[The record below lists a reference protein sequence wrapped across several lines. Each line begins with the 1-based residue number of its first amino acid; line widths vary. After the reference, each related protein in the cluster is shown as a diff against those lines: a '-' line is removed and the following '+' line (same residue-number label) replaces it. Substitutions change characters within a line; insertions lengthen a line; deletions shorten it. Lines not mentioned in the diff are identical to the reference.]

1 LPDDFLRLE
10 PPRFDDEPRFFDDVL
25 RFFDEELRFF
35 DDVLRFDDD
44 LRELDDLRLLEAD
57 FFFGTLPPARRASD
71 NPIAIACL
79 RLFTFLPERPL
90 FSVPRLRSCIARFTL
105 LRALL
110 PYFEAMTHSSA
121 ERKVRGV
128 KPDSAGPRKFQAPT
142 ERCARRSGN
151 ADIACE
157 AAAMRLRRDAP
168 SRACVAMPAMTVE

>member
-1 LPDDFLRLE
+1 LPDDFLRPE
-10 PPRFDDEPRFFDDVL
+10 PPRFFDDEP

-35 DDVLRFDDD
+35 DDVLRFFDEV
-44 LRELDDLRLLEAD
+44 LRFDDDLRLLDA

-128 KPDSAGPRKFQAPT
+128 KPDTAGPRKFQAAT
-142 ERCARRSGN
+142 GRCARRSGN

-168 SRACVAMPAMTVE
+168 SRACVAMPAITVE